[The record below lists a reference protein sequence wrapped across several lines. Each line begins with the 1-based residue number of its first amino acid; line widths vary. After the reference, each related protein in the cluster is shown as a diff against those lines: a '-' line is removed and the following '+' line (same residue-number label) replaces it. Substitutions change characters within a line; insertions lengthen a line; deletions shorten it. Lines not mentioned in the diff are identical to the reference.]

1 MTLSSDFTNQILSFL
16 GCVRETPSVR
26 YLNRLIRAYIRHV
39 PWESV
44 SRIIKRNTTP
54 ETELCP
60 RLPDEFWQ
68 EALKYG
74 TGGTCFENHLAFF
87 TLLKDLGF
95 DGYLTINDMENP
107 ACHAASIIT
116 LKRQK
121 YLADVTIP
129 IHCALPIYANQ
140 ISRRANEFHQYT
152 IRPQGNHRYAIER
165 SHHPKRE
172 AYTLVDV
179 SIPLEKYR
187 DAVRRD
193 YEETGYFLDRVVI
206 VKVIENRL
214 WCFNSADIPF
224 KAEGFDKASKQEM
237 VLEIRRLAESL
248 AERFEIDKDKI
259 AQALAYKQII

>member
-1 MTLSSDFTNQILSFL
+1 
-16 GCVRETPSVR
+16 
-26 YLNRLIRAYIRHV
+26 
-39 PWESV
+39 
-44 SRIIKRNTTP
+44 
-54 ETELCP
+54 
-60 RLPDEFWQ
+60 
-68 EALKYG
+68 
-74 TGGTCFENHLAFF
+74 
-87 TLLKDLGF
+87 
-95 DGYLTINDMENP
+95 MENP
-107 ACHAASIIT
+107 ACHAASIIK

-165 SHHPKRE
+165 SHHPKRK

-214 WCFNSADIPF
+214 WCFSSLDTPF
-224 KAEGFDKASKQEM
+224 KVESFDKTSKQEM
-237 VLEIRRLAESL
+237 LLETKRLAKFL
-248 AERFEIDKDKI
+248 AERFEIDRDKI
-259 AQALAYKQII
+259 EQALSYKQII